1 MQMVGGPRGPPARL
15 APPGQRGGL
24 ARPRMIAPAG
34 GQLRPSQMMGRPRG
48 MRRPPRGRGVMR
60 GGGVER
66 QVDQM
71 VPEVT
76 SVHSNRLAGIISNR
90 YQDDPDDPD
99 IVELDD
105 DDDDEEEDILVPTLN
120 SRQPVPDYDII
131 ADDNYSQSYEEDSGE
146 YIEDGY
152 EEEQQTKFIPQQEQY
167 QVYDLE

>member
-1 MQMVGGPRGPPARL
+1 
-15 APPGQRGGL
+15 
-24 ARPRMIAPAG
+24 
-34 GQLRPSQMMGRPRG
+34 MMGRPRG
-48 MRRPPRGRGVMR
+48 MRRPTRGRGVIR
-60 GGGVER
+60 GGISR
-66 QVDQM
+66 Q
-71 VPEVT
+71 PEIL
-76 SVHSNRLAGIISNR
+76 SVHSNRLAGIMSNQ
-90 YQDDPDDPD
+90 YPDDPDDPD

-105 DDDDEEEDILVPTLN
+105 DDDDDEEDILVPTLN

>member
-1 MQMVGGPRGPPARL
+1 
-15 APPGQRGGL
+15 
-24 ARPRMIAPAG
+24 
-34 GQLRPSQMMGRPRG
+34 
-48 MRRPPRGRGVMR
+48 
-60 GGGVER
+60 
-66 QVDQM
+66 M

-105 DDDDEEEDILVPTLN
+105 DDDDEEEDLLVPTLN
-120 SRQPVPDYDII
+120 SRQPVQCRTMTSLQMTN
-131 ADDNYSQSYEEDSGE
+131 NYSQSYEEDSGE

-152 EEEQQTKFIPQQEQY
+152 EEEQQTKYFPQQEQY

>member
-1 MQMVGGPRGPPARL
+1 
-15 APPGQRGGL
+15 
-24 ARPRMIAPAG
+24 
-34 GQLRPSQMMGRPRG
+34 
-48 MRRPPRGRGVMR
+48 MR
-60 GGGVER
+60 GGGVEKL
-66 QVDQM
+66 M

-152 EEEQQTKFIPQQEQY
+152 EEQQTKFIPQQEQY